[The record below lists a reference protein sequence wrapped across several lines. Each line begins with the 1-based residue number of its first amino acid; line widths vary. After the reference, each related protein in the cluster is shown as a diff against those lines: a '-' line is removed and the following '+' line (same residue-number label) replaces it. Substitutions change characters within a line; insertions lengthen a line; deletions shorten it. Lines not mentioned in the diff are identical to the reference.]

1 MAKCKNDIELINRI
15 TVSDVKLIYYP
26 KMKGSDRPMI
36 QKSGDAF
43 NVFMEKWDLNNLHFI
58 EEFKLMLLNRA
69 NRVLGV
75 VAISSGG
82 ITGTVAD
89 PRVILKY
96 AILAGATAIMLAHNH
111 PSGNKAPS
119 RADELITQKIKQA
132 APLIDIVLM
141 DQLIISPDGYCSMAD
156 EGLL

>member
-1 MAKCKNDIELINRI
+1 MAKYKNDIELINRI

-69 NRVLGV
+69 NRVLGI

-89 PRVILKY
+89 PRVILRY

-111 PSGNKAPS
+111 PSGNKTPS

-132 APLIDIVLM
+132 AQLIDIILM
-141 DQLIISPDGYCSMAD
+141 DHLIISPDGYYSMAD

>member
-132 APLIDIVLM
+132 AQLIDIVLM
-141 DQLIISPDGYCSMAD
+141 DHLIISPDGYCSMAD

>member
-1 MAKCKNDIELINRI
+1 MAKYKDDIELINRM

-26 KMKGSDRPMI
+26 KMKGSDRPVI

-43 NVFMEKWDLNNLHFI
+43 KVFMDKWDMNNLHFI
-58 EEFKLMLLNRA
+58 EEFKLMLLNRG

-75 VAISSGG
+75 VAVSSGG

-89 PRVILKY
+89 PRVILRY
-96 AILAGATAIMLAHNH
+96 AILAGATAIVLGHNH
-111 PSGNKAPS
+111 PSGNTKPS

-132 APLIDIVLM
+132 GLLLDIVLM
-141 DQLIISPDGYCSMAD
+141 DHLIICDDQFLSMAD
-156 EGLL
+156 EGMM